1 MPLHIYFNNKNYFI
15 EKSNFQGEFDD
26 LVSFALANKGN
37 QEIYLDGQLY
47 SISDELLAQ
56 VDNKLLVFI
65 EKNPGQDY
73 NVELDRIAYTVNNL
87 QNSHSWIELILNRY
101 LGNINNS
108 AIAGKAIV
116 GLAIA
121 GQGGL

>member
-15 EKSNFQGEFDD
+15 EKSNLQNEFDD
-26 LVSFALANKGN
+26 LALLAGSNLGD

-47 SISDELLAQ
+47 SITDELLTQ
-56 VDNKLLVFI
+56 VDNKLLAYI

-73 NVELDRIAYTVNNL
+73 NVEIDRIAYTVNNL
-87 QNSHSWIELILNRY
+87 QNSYSMIEQILNQY
-101 LGNINNS
+101 LGNVDNS
-108 AIAGKAIV
+108 AVLGRAIV
-116 GLAIA
+116 GLAIV